1 MANPECREVAD
12 KAHATLL
19 RVGAKG
25 KVTTQTDEEKA
36 AEAKVP
42 TVSPLFNGEKHPNT
56 KESWNCQGLNHSPW
70 LYHRTAILKVFL
82 WARWK

>member
-25 KVTTQTDEEKA
+25 KVATQTDEEKA

-42 TVSPLFNGEKHPNT
+42 PVPRPHL
-56 KESWNCQGLNHSPW
+56 L
-70 LYHRTAILKVFL
+70 
-82 WARWK
+82 